1 MGHSLDSV
9 HLPLK
14 IKTWLPQTH
23 LNIFWFNKAVAA
35 KLSTEMARYK
45 VSCAYQGV
53 RNICFSE
60 NLLCFLE
67 TSVLRF
73 ALLPYYRRFYCFK
86 LTMHLVLPN
95 IFKKKNHIFL
105 QNNFKIIIYLKL
117 MRSKGA
123 LQVWCLL
130 QCIY

>member
-1 MGHSLDSV
+1 MGHSLDSA

-14 IKTWLPQTH
+14 IKIWLPQTH
-23 LNIFWFNKAVAA
+23 LSIFWFNKAVAA
-35 KLSTEMARYK
+35 KLSTEMDWYK
-45 VSCAYQGV
+45 ASCAYQGV